1 MWLLMVYLLPIVR
14 TTSHCLWLWCPRI
27 WLRKVIFNQNDV
39 YSFGVLMLKLLTGQ
53 KFYDWLAAQLEKMNV
68 FYTYLSPL
76 HNTQGRP

>member
-1 MWLLMVYLLPIVR
+1 
-14 TTSHCLWLWCPRI
+14 
-27 WLRKVIFNQNDV
+27 
-39 YSFGVLMLKLLTGQ
+39 MLKLLTGQ